1 MDLKKAKNDKI
12 LKKIFNKDKKEI
24 DNIIK
29 LKQKKV
35 TTNNNEV
42 KIYFNIF

>member
-1 MDLKKAKNDKI
+1 MINFFKR
-12 LKKIFNKDKKEI
+12 IFYNDKKEV

-35 TTNNNEV
+35 TTNNNDV

>member
-1 MDLKKAKNDKI
+1 MINFFKR
-12 LKKIFNKDKKEI
+12 IFYNDKKEV

-42 KIYFNIF
+42 KIYFNIY

>member
-1 MDLKKAKNDKI
+1 MINFFKR
-12 LKKIFNKDKKEI
+12 IFYNDKKEV

-35 TTNNNEV
+35 TTINNNEV

>member
-1 MDLKKAKNDKI
+1 MIKFFKR
-12 LKKIFNKDKKEI
+12 IFYNDKKEV

-35 TTNNNEV
+35 TNNNEV
-42 KIYFNIF
+42 KIYFNIY

>member
-1 MDLKKAKNDKI
+1 MATFDN
-12 LKKIFNKDKKEI
+12 DKKEV

-42 KIYFNIF
+42 KIYFNIY

>member
-1 MDLKKAKNDKI
+1 MINFFKR
-12 LKKIFNKDKKEI
+12 IFYNDKKEV